1 MPENQHIEWKSN
13 WRDEYLKW
21 ICGFANADGGILEI
35 GKDDNGTVVGISNAR
50 KLLEDLPNKIKD
62 VLGVL
67 VNVNLH
73 SQDGKHWLSIDVD
86 SYPFPISYK
95 GQFHYRSGSTK
106 QELKGAA
113 LNRFLLQKQ
122 GRTWDSVPV
131 PNASVVDLNVDT
143 FKYFKEQ
150 AVATKRLDQSILAQD
165 HQSLIEQ
172 LRLMDGAH
180 LKRSALLLFHP
191 DPEKFFTGAYIK
203 IGYFRDET
211 DLRFQDIVQ
220 GNLFEQV
227 DKTVD
232 LLLTKYTEAQ
242 VRYQGLSRIEDFT
255 YSEAALR
262 EALLNAVAHKDYSS
276 GNPIQIKVYND
287 RISIWNAGALPP
299 TLTVKRLFEP
309 HPSIPYNPDIALTLF
324 RAGLIESWGRGTIK
338 IIEECKTSGL
348 PSPEFTD
355 EFSGLMVTFYSGV
368 IKGSVKGSVKSSV
381 KSSVKI
387 LEMIKAYQDNTK
399 REIDEHIA
407 NSDRAPEKQIAKLKN
422 ENKIKRIG
430 ARRGGHWE
438 VVIDNFIF

>member
-21 ICGFANADGGILEI
+21 ICGFANADGGVLEI
-35 GKDDNGTVVGISNAR
+35 GKNDNGIVIGIPNAR

-67 VNVNLH
+67 VNVDLH
-73 SQDGKHWLSIDVD
+73 SQDGKDWLSIGVD
-86 SYPFPISYK
+86 SYPFPVSYK

-122 GRTWDSVPV
+122 GRSWDSVPV
-131 PNASVVDLNVDT
+131 PHVSVSDLSAAT
-143 FKYFKEQ
+143 ITYFKEQ
-150 AVATKRLDQSILAQD
+150 AVATKRLDQSIVTQD

-180 LKRSALLLFHP
+180 LKRAALLLFHP

-211 DLRFQDIVQ
+211 DLRFQDVVQ

-255 YSEAALR
+255 YPEAALR

-287 RISIWNAGALPP
+287 QISIWNSGALPP
-299 TLTVKRLFEP
+299 TLTVRRLFEP

-338 IIEECKTSGL
+338 IIEECKASGL

-368 IKGSVKGSVKSSV
+368 QKSSVKSSVKGSVKSSV
-381 KSSVKI
+381 KI
-387 LEMIKAYQDNTK
+387 LELIAADQDITI
-399 REIDEHIA
+399 REIAEHLSI
-407 NSDRAPEKQIAKLKN
+407 SVRAAEKQVAKLKA
-422 ENKIKRIG
+422 ENIIKRVG

-438 VVIDNFIF
+438 VIP